1 MLISNIHRGYSGVVP
16 DPSAVLVRI
25 RGALPGLQ
33 PAEQRVAAA
42 VLDDPAAASGLSVQA
57 LAAQAST
64 STATVLRFCRAV
76 GAEGYPQLRLALA
89 GAVAAEAALEP
100 ERPAGDINAA
110 DSLDQVI
117 AKIVHNEAR
126 ALAETG
132 AQLDR
137 FALRSAV
144 DAIAGARRID
154 IVGIGASGLV
164 ALDLQQKL
172 HRIGLMAFGW
182 TDAHAALTAVALT
195 GPSDVLVAIS
205 HSGTTTDVLEPVA
218 LAAARGAT
226 TVGLTNFGG
235 SPLAAAAGVVLT
247 TAARELPLRSA
258 ATASRIAQ
266 LAVVDCLFVGVAQ
279 CSYDVAGALLRGTYD
294 AVQGRRAKGR

>member
-1 MLISNIHRGYSGVVP
+1 VA

-76 GAEGYPQLRLALA
+76 GTEGYPQLRLALA
-89 GAVAAEAALEP
+89 GAAAAEAALEP
-100 ERPAGDINAA
+100 GQPAGDINAT

-137 FALRSAV
+137 FALRTAV

-154 IVGIGASGLV
+154 VVGIGASGLV

-218 LAAARGAT
+218 LAVGRGAT

-279 CSYDVAGALLRGTYD
+279 RSYDAAGALLRGTYD
-294 AVQGRRAKGR
+294 AVQGRRAKAR

>member
-1 MLISNIHRGYSGVVP
+1 MLICDIHRGYSEVVP
-16 DPSAVLVRI
+16 DLSAVLVRI

-33 PAEQRVAAA
+33 PAEQRVATT
-42 VLDDPAAASGLSVQA
+42 VLDDPAAAAGLSVQA

-89 GAVAAEAALEP
+89 GAAAAEAALEP
-100 ERPAGDINAA
+100 ERPAGDIDAA

-117 AKIVHNEAR
+117 TKIVHNEAR

-137 FALRSAV
+137 FALRTAV
-144 DAIAGARRID
+144 DAIAGARRVD
-154 IVGIGASGLV
+154 VVGIGASGLV

-182 TDAHAALTAVALT
+182 TDAHAALTAAALT

-279 CSYDVAGALLRGTYD
+279 RSYEAAGALLRGTYE
-294 AVQGRRAKGR
+294 AVQGRRVKGR

>member
-1 MLISNIHRGYSGVVP
+1 VA

-76 GAEGYPQLRLALA
+76 GTEGYPQLRLALA
-89 GAVAAEAALEP
+89 GAAAAEAALEP
-100 ERPAGDINAA
+100 GQPAGDINAT

-137 FALRSAV
+137 FALRTAV

-154 IVGIGASGLV
+154 VVGIGASGLV

-218 LAAARGAT
+218 LAVGRGAT

-279 CSYDVAGALLRGTYD
+279 RSYDAAGALLRGTYD

>member
-1 MLISNIHRGYSGVVP
+1 MLISDIHRGYSGVVP

-33 PAEQRVAAA
+33 PAEQRVATA
-42 VLDDPAAASGLSVQA
+42 VLDDPAAAASLSVQA

-89 GAVAAEAALEP
+89 GAAAAEAALEP
-100 ERPAGDINAA
+100 ERPAGDIDAA

-137 FALRSAV
+137 FALRTAV

-154 IVGIGASGLV
+154 VVGIGASGLV

-205 HSGTTTDVLEPVA
+205 HSGTTTDVLEPVT
-218 LAAARGAT
+218 LAADRGAT

-279 CSYDVAGALLRGTYD
+279 RSYDAAGALLRGTYE